1 MKNQH
6 EYITKIT
13 AFLNVMKMTPR
24 GQLKGAVVYFFRSG
38 VLFSIENTKFW
49 PILANIGYFV
59 ANLRFLGHWA
69 SLILQTEFPRGQL
82 VDRGTPHI
90 ENLCCTFS
98 TRKFLGQNVLVRS
111 FLAKILKIFPKSADD
126 CEICAPRPS
135 EEQSWRVL
143 NEIFQRRCYLKY
155 DLSPIPAPP
164 MILHPN

>member
-6 EYITKIT
+6 KYITKIT

-82 VDRGTPHI
+82 VDRGTPHY
-90 ENLCCTFS
+90 
-98 TRKFLGQNVLVRS
+98 RKPLLHFLNKKISWPKCLGLIFLGKNS
-111 FLAKILKIFPKSADD
+111 
-126 CEICAPRPS
+126 
-135 EEQSWRVL
+135 
-143 NEIFQRRCYLKY
+143 
-155 DLSPIPAPP
+155 
-164 MILHPN
+164 